1 MNYILIKPQI
11 KNQLISKFNEYN
23 NTLNKD
29 LTFKE
34 FLQITFNNSNR
45 GILYNKISD
54 TPLKIK
60 IWAPN
65 MYMVLQEIKHKNA
78 FEIIYLKE
86 MTLDKFN
93 SMLQHLKLLKGNWDF
108 ALMSS
113 DIVSDGDYNYLREEE
128 AYNENKDRFDDFHKY
143 WLNYDL
149 ITQKREEKSK
159 EKERLSLTKY
169 NSIAINFDKEN
180 AIIKCESNNYQY
192 KSGDRVRISYNNPS
206 VIYKGPF
213 IIGEVEEHK
222 KLSKQIVVKCNSLDM
237 LNELYF
243 NKNYENGFIYLDDIG
258 TMVMLK
264 RQKEALKKL
273 FNRDTANKRL
283 KDFIPN
289 IENANNITSIFN
301 NEIDFT
307 DSLKIMNE
315 FQTNAVKGALGCNDI
330 YLIQGPP
337 GTGKTTVIC
346 EIIKQ
351 ITNGNNDV
359 LVSSQNHLAVDN
371 VLQRIGDENSI
382 RAIRIGDEEKIE
394 LGCEKYLLSNR
405 VKNIQDDIKRS
416 LNNFKKDNEY
426 IYDEINN
433 IKNLVVAYENSKD
446 KIILLNNLLINFAEH
461 NKIKEKLIEDLAK
474 EKRYKAGVEE
484 QINKLVDIPFYNH
497 SLFEDLIKYINEYEI
512 NRDFDNTIGEKIIS
526 VVISNEDIKNINE
539 YRNIVD
545 ILENEIKEHSKIKE
559 EKKRMINELEDIETR
574 YENVKEIIISLGF
587 QYEETNSNGI
597 RVAINNKIDEMTEE
611 LELLKSD
618 YREKQFDIKAI
629 NYKIKE
635 QLNTIYQWDDK
646 ANEYK
651 NKIEEVLIRN
661 SHVCKS
667 KAELMDLIKF
677 KEYLLD
683 KFNNNDECFNYIKYL
698 NDYKKGK
705 SIRKELDSANELIL
719 EIEKKLSREDKMISN
734 IKNRINEYSQLND
747 IQYII
752 GNENISIYD
761 LDNSVIEK
769 IDKLSSKLQELS
781 RKQELIEN
789 TEDIREQLLCDL
801 ENYQGGFEDMY
812 VGVSN
817 VVCATCSGI
826 AGASNNYFMEREFEY
841 VIIDEA
847 AKCFSSEL
855 LIPMIRGKKI
865 ILVGDHKQLSPII
878 EKEILLELEQEEH
891 VAKDEKQLYYN
902 NSLFGIMF
910 DKANDNIKSTLK
922 KQYRMNNDISSFI
935 SSQFYKNELIDG
947 ENIIDIN
954 NGIMKMN
961 SGLYWVNTGDKNEGL
976 ESLVGNSYYNE
987 LETDIIIDTLKWLNK
1002 NVKGKKEVGIIS
1014 PYKAQKDYLLE
1025 QILGLDFENIEI
1037 EINTIDAFQ
1046 GREKQI
1052 VIMNCVRNNENGEFG
1067 HVSGD
1072 ARVNVAVSR
1081 AQELL
1086 IVIGNES
1093 FIKTNRGRARSLYNL
1108 LKYTEENRC
1117 KLNREFFIKDNTE
1130 EVVEWKI

>member
-108 ALMSS
+108 DLMSS

-206 VIYKGPF
+206 GIYKGPF

-222 KLSKQIVVKCNSLDM
+222 KLSKQIVVKCNSLDI
-237 LNELYF
+237 LNELHF

-289 IENANNITSIFN
+289 IENANNINSIFN

-315 FQTNAVKGALGCNDI
+315 FQTNAVKGALLCNDI

-405 VKNIQDDIKRS
+405 VKNIQDDIKRN

-474 EKRYKAGVEE
+474 EKRYKAGVED
-484 QINKLVDIPFYNH
+484 QINKLVDIPFDNH
-497 SLFEDLIKYINEYEI
+497 SVFEDLIKYINEYGI
-512 NRDFDNTIGEKIIS
+512 NIDFDNTIGEKIIS

-545 ILENEIKEHSKIKE
+545 ILENEIKEHSKLKE

-611 LELLKSD
+611 LESLKSD

-635 QLNTIYQWDDK
+635 QLNTVYQWDDK

-667 KAELMDLIKF
+667 KAELMELIKF

-698 NDYKKGK
+698 NDYKKVK

-734 IKNRINEYSQLND
+734 INNRINEYSQLND

-752 GNENISIYD
+752 ENENISIYD

-826 AGASNNYFMEREFEY
+826 AGSSNNYFMEREFEY

-1093 FIKTNRGRARSLYNL
+1093 FIKTNRSRARSLYNL
-1108 LKYTEENRC
+1108 LKYAEENRC

-1130 EVVEWKI
+1130 EIVGWKI